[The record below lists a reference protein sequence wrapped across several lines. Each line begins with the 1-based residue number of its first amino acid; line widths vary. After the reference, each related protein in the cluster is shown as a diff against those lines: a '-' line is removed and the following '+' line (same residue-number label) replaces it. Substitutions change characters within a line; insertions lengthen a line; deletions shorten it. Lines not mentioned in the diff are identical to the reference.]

1 MDLSGFEVW
10 IIIGLVVGIIASNL
24 AVLKYS
30 AKFKMPHLGPHKG
43 KSIVS
48 EDGRQASE
56 KQAPDETAS
65 EQQSEVN
72 AKDKPSSKVD

>member
-24 AVLKYS
+24 SVLKYS
-30 AKFKMPHLGPHKG
+30 AKFKMPHLGPHKD

-48 EDGRQASE
+48 GDDTKAT
-56 KQAPDETAS
+56 DE
-65 EQQSEVN
+65 QGQVN
-72 AKDKPSSKVD
+72 SKDNPSSKTD

>member
-1 MDLSGFEVW
+1 
-10 IIIGLVVGIIASNL
+10 
-24 AVLKYS
+24 
-30 AKFKMPHLGPHKG
+30 MPHLGPHKG

-65 EQQSEVN
+65 EKQSEVN